1 MERLDTDATGLAELV
16 RRGEVHPRELVDAAI
31 AAIEAQDGAINAVV
45 QRRFEQAR
53 DEAGG
58 PLPDGPFR
66 GVPFLLKDY
75 GAEVAG
81 EPYHEGMAF
90 LRDRGWRAEA
100 DSALAAAFR
109 AAGLVNLGRT
119 NLPEL
124 ALMGTTEPAAAGV
137 THNPW
142 ALDRSPGG
150 SSGGSAAA
158 VAAGMVPAAHA
169 NDIAGSIRI
178 PAAHCGLV
186 GLKPSRGRVASGPR
200 ADPPFGFFSE
210 GVVTRSVRDT
220 AGLLDAITA
229 PAQGSYW
236 PPPPL
241 AGPLVGEVGKDPG
254 RLRVALCVAAPTGAE
269 VDAGCADAA
278 RTAAA
283 LLEAQ
288 GHDVREAAPP
298 ALFEPDL
305 FAGARVV
312 LAVAAAQALDGW
324 AAQTGVADRRGRR
337 RADHVGRGD
346 HRARGHGSGARRVDG
361 PPAAARPRHHRVVGG
376 RGHRPPR
383 HAHDGRAAHP
393 ARRLPAGLRGRP
405 GERVH
410 PPVQR
415 DRAARAVAPA
425 RLAGRRAAAGRAA
438 HRAARPGGRAR
449 PRRRAARAGRAL
461 VGPPPAA
468 PHRPEPAPHGRS
480 GRAAARAGDGNPF

>member
-1 MERLDTDATGLAELV
+1 MEQLDTDATGLAELV
-16 RRGEVHPRELVDAAI
+16 RRGEVHPRELVEAAI

-45 QRRFEQAR
+45 LRRFEQAR

-75 GAEVAG
+75 SAEIAG

-90 LRDRGWRAEA
+90 LRRRDWRPEA

-119 NLPEL
+119 NIPEL
-124 ALMGTTEPAAAGV
+124 ALMGTTEPVAAGV

-158 VAAGMVPAAHA
+158 VASGMVPAAHA

-178 PAAHCGLV
+178 PSAHCGLV

-200 ADPPFGFFSE
+200 ADPPIGLFSE
-210 GVVTRSVRDT
+210 GVITRSVRDT
-220 AGLLDAITA
+220 AGLLDAVTA

-254 RLRVALCVAAPTGAE
+254 RLRVALCVDAPTGAE

-283 LLEAQ
+283 LLAAQ

-312 LAVAAAQALDGW
+312 LAVAAAQALDEW
-324 AAQTGVADRRGRR
+324 AARTGVAIGEDDVEAATWAAVTTGRAVTGPELVGWMGRLQQLARAITGWWVAEDIDVLVTPTTAAPPTLLGDYLRGYEAGRGSAFTRPFNVTGQPALSLPLGWPDDGLPRGAQLIAPLGREDVLVRVGAQLEQAAPWWDRRPPSRR
-337 RADHVGRGD
+337 G
-346 HRARGHGSGARRVDG
+346 
-361 PPAAARPRHHRVVGG
+361 
-376 RGHRPPR
+376 
-383 HAHDGRAAHP
+383 
-393 ARRLPAGLRGRP
+393 
-405 GERVH
+405 
-410 PPVQR
+410 
-415 DRAARAVAPA
+415 
-425 RLAGRRAAAGRAA
+425 
-438 HRAARPGGRAR
+438 
-449 PRRRAARAGRAL
+449 
-461 VGPPPAA
+461 
-468 PHRPEPAPHGRS
+468 
-480 GRAAARAGDGNPF
+480 

>member
-1 MERLDTDATGLAELV
+1 MERLDNDATGLAELV
-16 RRGEVHPRELVDAAI
+16 RRGDVHPRELVDEAI
-31 AAIEAQDGAINAVV
+31 AAIEAEDGAIHAVV

-53 DEAGG
+53 DEARG

-124 ALMGTTEPAAAGV
+124 ALMGTTEPVAAGV

-186 GLKPSRGRVASGPR
+186 GLKPSRGRVASGPT

-220 AGLLDAITA
+220 AGLLDAVVA
-229 PAQGSYW
+229 PAQGAYW
-236 PPPPL
+236 PPPAL
-241 AGPLVGEVGKDPG
+241 AGPLVAEVGKDPG
-254 RLRVALCVAAPTGAE
+254 RLRVALCVDAPTGAE

-283 LLEAQ
+283 LMEAQ
-288 GHDVREAAPP
+288 GHHVDEAAPP
-298 ALFEPDL
+298 ALFDPDL
-305 FAGARVV
+305 FAGRASRPRRRRRAGARW
-312 LAVAAAQALDGW
+312 LGGADRCP
-324 AAQTGVADRRGRR
+324 DRRGRR
-337 RADHVGRGD
+337 RADHVGHGA
-346 HRARGHGSGARRVDG
+346 HRARGLRARARAVDG
-361 PPAAARPRHHRVVGG
+361 PPAGAVPCPHGMVGG
-376 RGHRPPR
+376 GGRRPPR
-383 HAHDGRAAHP
+383 HAHDGRAAHA
-393 ARRLPAGLRGRP
+393 ARRLPAWLRGGPGRP
-405 GERVH
+405 FTRPFNVTGRPALSLPLGWPDDGLPHGAQLIAPLGREDVLVRVGAQLEQAA
-410 PPVQR
+410 PWW
-415 DRAARAVAPA
+415 DRR
-425 RLAGRRAAAGRAA
+425 
-438 HRAARPGGRAR
+438 
-449 PRRRAARAGRAL
+449 
-461 VGPPPAA
+461 PPALA
-468 PHRPEPAPHGRS
+468 P
-480 GRAAARAGDGNPF
+480 